1 MVIFNWAVV
10 AVGMIAIAFLEN
22 YLSMSGHENL
32 ATTDLAILCDEPSN
46 DAKITLLLQFIER
59 NASVVKFNPQYNPR

>member
-32 ATTDLAILCDEPSN
+32 ASRECMHVNGLCDYG
-46 DAKITLLLQFIER
+46 I
-59 NASVVKFNPQYNPR
+59 